1 MATLPRR
8 VQSLI
13 KQKPRQQQQG
23 VEKGMTH
30 ILQDKQWYKKVRE
43 MNTVSVQQK
52 TLSTALL
59 HTTQDKKNKEMQN
72 NTLWMKMKSTKLFL
86 RTFLKTP
93 NMISILILMPLFNFK
108 SLKSKMQVYD
118 LSFIDFMSDWTY
130 FIWCKDSLRPD
141 HSGYFAYCKPFSL
154 STAAH

>member
-1 MATLPRR
+1 
-8 VQSLI
+8 
-13 KQKPRQQQQG
+13 
-23 VEKGMTH
+23 
-30 ILQDKQWYKKVRE
+30 

-52 TLSTALL
+52 ALSTALL

-72 NTLWMKMKSTKLFL
+72 NTSWMKMKSTKLFL

-118 LSFIDFMSDWTY
+118 LSFIDFMSD
-130 FIWCKDSLRPD
+130 
-141 HSGYFAYCKPFSL
+141 
-154 STAAH
+154 